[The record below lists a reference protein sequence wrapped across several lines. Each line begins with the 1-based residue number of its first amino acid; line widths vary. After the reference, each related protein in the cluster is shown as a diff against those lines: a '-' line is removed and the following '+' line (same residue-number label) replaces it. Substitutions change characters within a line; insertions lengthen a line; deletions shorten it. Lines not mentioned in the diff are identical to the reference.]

1 LRWRAWQEGG
11 PVRVRGARPGVDVAL
26 AATGLLLVLGVW
38 SAPTAL
44 AAAPA
49 TVTVRAVGT
58 SDQPVLPLTQ
68 VTTNET
74 PVVKDGEH
82 ACAGTS
88 AAGALELASKGSWD
102 GEWSS
107 GFGYGV
113 ETIEGVDYP
122 FGNQDRW
129 AFWLNDQPVPSGTGV
144 CGAELS
150 SGDSLL
156 FFGECISKEA
166 NVCPVLPPSVLAIE
180 APATVEVK
188 QPVTVTVMAYPAAG
202 GTPAPAKGVT
212 VVGGGDTSA
221 PPTNE
226 QGQTTLVFAGEGE
239 YTIDADGAGM
249 EPAPIPAE
257 AFVCAHEGNDG
268 ACGTTA
274 PPAPSP
280 VQTGGGGSTTVGGK
294 SVPSATA
301 TGGVALT
308 DSTVTVRGGG
318 TALVKLE
325 CLGIASCHGKLTLS
339 VAAKIAAKAGAK
351 AGAKARGKGKKR
363 PARKVRIGTAS
374 FSIAGDTSK
383 TVKLDLNAAGRVLL
397 RAGHGHLSAGLAILE
412 LAPGP
417 KNTQTK
423 TVQLVRRPAKKTA

>member
-1 LRWRAWQEGG
+1 
-11 PVRVRGARPGVDVAL
+11 VRVRGSTSPAL
-26 AATGLLLVLGVW
+26 ASLAALGPVLVVLGVG
-38 SAPTAL
+38 
-44 AAAPA
+44 AAAAVAAGPA
-49 TVTVRAVGT
+49 TVSVRAVGS
-58 SDQPVLPLTQ
+58 SDQPVLGLTE

-74 PVVKDGEH
+74 PVVKDGDAEH

-88 AAGALELASKGSWD
+88 AAGALQLASKGEWD
-102 GEWSS
+102 GVWSA

-129 AFWLNDQPVPSGTGV
+129 AFWLNDQPVGSGTGV

-150 SGDSLL
+150 AGDSVL
-156 FFGECISKEA
+156 FFAECVSKEA
-166 NVCPVLPPSVLAIE
+166 NVCPVVPPGVLAIE

-188 QPVTVTVMAYPAAG
+188 QPVTVTVLSYPGAG
-202 GTPAPAKGVT
+202 GAPTPAKGVT

-226 QGQTTLVFAGEGE
+226 QGQTTLVFAGEGQ

-274 PPAPSP
+274 PPGMAAGPTS
-280 VQTGGGGSTTVGGK
+280 GGAGSTTVSNK
-294 SVPSATA
+294 SVPSGTL
-301 TGGVALT
+301 TGGVALA
-308 DSTVTVRGGG
+308 SATVTVRGNG

-339 VAAKIAAKAGAK
+339 VAAKVAVTAKA
-351 AGAKARGKGKKR
+351 KGKKR

-374 FSIAGDTSK
+374 FSIAGDTTK
-383 TVKLDLNAAGRVLL
+383 TVKLRLTAAGRALFS
-397 RAGHGHLSAGLAILE
+397 AGHGRLRASLTILE
-412 LAPGP
+412 LGPGL
-417 KNTQTK
+417 KNTQMK
-423 TVQLVRRPAKKTA
+423 TVQLVGEKAVKVRPSVK